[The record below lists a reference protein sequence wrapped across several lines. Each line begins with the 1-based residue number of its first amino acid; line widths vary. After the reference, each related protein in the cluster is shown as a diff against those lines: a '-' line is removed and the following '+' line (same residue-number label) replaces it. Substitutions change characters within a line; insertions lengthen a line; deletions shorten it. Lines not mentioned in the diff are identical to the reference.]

1 MKREP
6 ANLAAASIVMRRF
19 FVRPSVSRET
29 FVRICYWESIGRN
42 ARLRVVLGS
51 RPAEVFLHRE
61 SGRVAPPCG
70 QSPSKWHK
78 GIEFGRNRE
87 PRTSSMHGAGS
98 EPSCDLVLCEEEDS
112 RCSCALDG
120 DFRIRC
126 FFAIKC
132 AVGRTGYFVH
142 GQGVQWEDYA
152 HVLPDL
158 AQRYH
163 VFAVDCFG
171 HGESSHDPALY
182 SCEAIGRALKS
193 FAAQKIGAC
202 YLVSGHS
209 SGGIIAAWLAA
220 NDAERVSACVLE
232 DPPFFRVTPVEMQQE
247 PGCFSWKDGFVV
259 THAFLRQGD
268 VADPTVYYAQHS
280 YLFSLFGGLQPKI
293 AEWTAQER
301 SANPDAHLTLA
312 WVPHDWVRGLY
323 FYDDFDVRFSETF
336 YDGTW
341 FDGIDQADLLRCITC
356 PAVYLKAKTNYG
368 EDGTLLAANSDE
380 DAARVQQ
387 LVAVCETVV
396 VESGHDIHYERPKT
410 FADAV
415 DRAASVASAK

>member
-1 MKREP
+1 MGATGKRRVGMT
-6 ANLAAASIVMRRF
+6 AAVIIAALAVCIAAALAWYVGNSRHGEERDLAKAVAAG
-19 FVRPSVSRET
+19 FVEKRARVEVSLAGEAT
-29 FVRICYWESIGRN
+29 GSMIE
-42 ARLRVVLGS
+42 AVVNYAEGPDNG
-51 RPAEVFLHRE
+51 PA
-61 SGRVAPPCG
+61 
-70 QSPSKWHK
+70 
-78 GIEFGRNRE
+78 
-87 PRTSSMHGAGS
+87 
-98 EPSCDLVLCEEEDS
+98 LVL
-112 RCSCALDG
+112 
-120 DFRIRC
+120 
-126 FFAIKC
+126 
-132 AVGRTGYFVH
+132 VH

-247 PGCFSWKDGFVV
+247 PGCFAWKDGFMV

-341 FDGIDQADLLRCITC
+341 FDGIDPGRPSALHNLSCRVPESEDELRRGWYIARRQLRRGRRTR
-356 PAVYLKAKTNYG
+356 A
-368 EDGTLLAANSDE
+368 
-380 DAARVQQ
+380 AARGCLRNRRRRIGPRHPLRASENVR
-387 LVAVCETVV
+387 
-396 VESGHDIHYERPKT
+396 GRRRPGGIG
-410 FADAV
+410 
-415 DRAASVASAK
+415 RIG

>member
-1 MKREP
+1 M
-6 ANLAAASIVMRRF
+6 
-19 FVRPSVSRET
+19 T
-29 FVRICYWESIGRN
+29 
-42 ARLRVVLGS
+42 
-51 RPAEVFLHRE
+51 
-61 SGRVAPPCG
+61 
-70 QSPSKWHK
+70 
-78 GIEFGRNRE
+78 
-87 PRTSSMHGAGS
+87 
-98 EPSCDLVLCEEEDS
+98 
-112 RCSCALDG
+112 
-120 DFRIRC
+120 
-126 FFAIKC
+126 
-132 AVGRTGYFVH
+132 
-142 GQGVQWEDYA
+142 
-152 HVLPDL
+152 
-158 AQRYH
+158 
-163 VFAVDCFG
+163 
-171 HGESSHDPALY
+171 
-182 SCEAIGRALKS
+182 
-193 FAAQKIGAC
+193 
-202 YLVSGHS
+202 
-209 SGGIIAAWLAA
+209 
-220 NDAERVSACVLE
+220 ACVLE

-247 PGCFSWKDGFVV
+247 PGCFAWKDGFMV

>member
-1 MKREP
+1 
-6 ANLAAASIVMRRF
+6 
-19 FVRPSVSRET
+19 
-29 FVRICYWESIGRN
+29 
-42 ARLRVVLGS
+42 
-51 RPAEVFLHRE
+51 
-61 SGRVAPPCG
+61 
-70 QSPSKWHK
+70 
-78 GIEFGRNRE
+78 
-87 PRTSSMHGAGS
+87 MHGAGS

-209 SGGIIAAWLAA
+209 
-220 NDAERVSACVLE
+220 
-232 DPPFFRVTPVEMQQE
+232 
-247 PGCFSWKDGFVV
+247 
-259 THAFLRQGD
+259 
-268 VADPTVYYAQHS
+268 
-280 YLFSLFGGLQPKI
+280 
-293 AEWTAQER
+293 
-301 SANPDAHLTLA
+301 
-312 WVPHDWVRGLY
+312 
-323 FYDDFDVRFSETF
+323 
-336 YDGTW
+336 
-341 FDGIDQADLLRCITC
+341 
-356 PAVYLKAKTNYG
+356 
-368 EDGTLLAANSDE
+368 
-380 DAARVQQ
+380 
-387 LVAVCETVV
+387 
-396 VESGHDIHYERPKT
+396 
-410 FADAV
+410 
-415 DRAASVASAK
+415 

>member
-1 MKREP
+1 M
-6 ANLAAASIVMRRF
+6 L
-19 FVRPSVSRET
+19 
-29 FVRICYWESIGRN
+29 
-42 ARLRVVLGS
+42 
-51 RPAEVFLHRE
+51 
-61 SGRVAPPCG
+61 
-70 QSPSKWHK
+70 
-78 GIEFGRNRE
+78 
-87 PRTSSMHGAGS
+87 
-98 EPSCDLVLCEEEDS
+98 
-112 RCSCALDG
+112 
-120 DFRIRC
+120 
-126 FFAIKC
+126 
-132 AVGRTGYFVH
+132 VH
-142 GQGVQWEDYA
+142 GQGMQWEDYA
-152 HVLPDL
+152 RVLPDL

-182 SCEAIGRALKS
+182 SCEAIGRAFKS

-220 NDAERVSACVLE
+220 NDAEQVTACVLE

-247 PGCFSWKDGFVV
+247 PGCFAWKDGFMV

-396 VESGHDIHYERPKT
+396 VESGHDIHYENVRGRRRPGGIGRIGEVAAFDGGFFGHRGVGRGRAAFPLRRRYRSAGRRVALRVAPMRAIGRANT
-410 FADAV
+410 SQAFAAV
-415 DRAASVASAK
+415 DQMASKYSCPSCSAASYSSRACAMSSVTRPSMP

>member
-1 MKREP
+1 MGATGKRRVGMT
-6 ANLAAASIVMRRF
+6 AAVIIAALAVCIAAALAWYVGNSRHGEERDLAKAVAAG
-19 FVRPSVSRET
+19 FVEKRARVEVSLAGEAT
-29 FVRICYWESIGRN
+29 GSMIE
-42 ARLRVVLGS
+42 AVVNYAEGPDNG
-51 RPAEVFLHRE
+51 PA
-61 SGRVAPPCG
+61 
-70 QSPSKWHK
+70 
-78 GIEFGRNRE
+78 
-87 PRTSSMHGAGS
+87 
-98 EPSCDLVLCEEEDS
+98 LVL
-112 RCSCALDG
+112 
-120 DFRIRC
+120 
-126 FFAIKC
+126 
-132 AVGRTGYFVH
+132 VH
-142 GQGVQWEDYA
+142 GQGMQWEDYA
-152 HVLPDL
+152 RVLPDL

-182 SCEAIGRALKS
+182 SCEAIGRAFKS

-220 NDAERVSACVLE
+220 NDAEQVTACVLE

-247 PGCFSWKDGFVV
+247 PGCFAWKDGFMV

-293 AEWTAQER
+293 AEWTAQEL